1 MTVPVNARRP
11 RGGPLASRAIVLLA
25 LLALLAAACSGS
37 EPADDAADAG
47 EDTGGAAEDAASGDA
62 AAAPDDA
69 TDAEGGASEAAADD
83 GASEGSEPAAPA
95 NDQPL
100 SVSFGWFPVFH
111 TATAFVADGAGF
123 WDEQNLE
130 VEMVRGESGAA
141 LSNMVALGQ
150 VDFSYAAIETVVQ
163 AQAEGRDLLQIM
175 PLVNTFTLNTVV
187 SNEAAERAGVTL
199 DDPIEDRLAAF
210 AEMTVGYT
218 TPGSPTDRWSRFFMQ
233 LAGINPETEG
243 TLVSVGSA
251 PNLQAA
257 LQTGQID
264 AYMLTPPGATVPE
277 LEGYGQS
284 FIRGTDNDVPQLEGF
299 ADTAV
304 GTTASWL
311 EDENNREAAVRL
323 LVGLLQAAEL
333 IQEDPDAALEHLLAY
348 FPDMDPEVARA
359 GLDDMLPAL
368 DSPEM
373 TQDSVEAQLDVLF
386 DNNLVEAAERPSGDD
401 GVLWRGDLFEEAQ
414 ARFEALAD

>member
-1 MTVPVNARRP
+1 MTSPMNVRRR
-11 RGGPLASRAIVLLA
+11 RGSIASRGSVLLM
-25 LLALLAAACSGS
+25 LLLLLAAACGGGDTAD
-37 EPADDAADAG
+37 ETAGDTAATGDPATD
-47 EDTGGAAEDAASGDA
+47 GAETDA
-62 AAAPDDA
+62 AA
-69 TDAEGGASEAAADD
+69 GGEVADT
-83 GASEGSEPAAPA
+83 GAPAAGTEAVAA
-95 NDQPL
+95 NDEPL
-100 SVSFGWFPVFH
+100 SVSFGWFPAFH
-111 TATAFVADGAGF
+111 TAAAFVADGAGF
-123 WDEQNLE
+123 WEDQNLQ

-150 VDFSYAAIETVVQ
+150 VDFSYAAIEVVVQ

-187 SNEAAERAGVTL
+187 SNAAAEEAGVTR

-218 TPGSPTDRWSRFFMQ
+218 SPGSPTDRWSRFFMQ
-233 LAGINPETEG
+233 LAGIDPETEG

-257 LQTGQID
+257 LQTDQID

-284 FIRGTDNDVPQLEGF
+284 FIRGTDNDVPELEGF

-304 GTTASWL
+304 GTTASFL
-311 EDENNREAAVRL
+311 EDPQNHEGAVRL
-323 LVGLLQAAEL
+323 LVGLMQAAEL
-333 IQEDPDAALEHLLAY
+333 IQEDPDAALEHLLVY

-359 GLDDMLPAL
+359 GLEDMLPAL
-368 DSPEM
+368 ESPQLNQE
-373 TQDSVEAQLDVLF
+373 SVERQLQVLF
-386 DNNLVEAAERPSGDD
+386 ENDLIEGAEQPSAED
-401 GVLWRGDLFEEAQ
+401 GGLWRGDLFQEAQ
-414 ARFEALAD
+414 ARFEELAG